1 MVNPFW
7 SPFEEQS
14 IFHSIFK
21 EFSRA
26 ERSKKKLKIPEH
38 VPALTNCG
46 RNFVCF
52 LLLIFFQKCRH
63 RHSPECLKEIK
74 KFICIQIHSQWYFGL
89 SKSSVTGE
97 NGRRGKKVENKAF
110 PRLQEIS
117 IANKVWQWGRR
128 TIKSYKICNQRR
140 KRTRILYC

>member
-1 MVNPFW
+1 MKILRERRQKRSNLFRDRSWVTIVDGKSKRSFLPFW
-7 SPFEEQS
+7 SPSEEQS

-21 EFSRA
+21 EFNRV

-38 VPALTNCG
+38 ARALTNCG

-52 LLLIFFQKCRH
+52 LLLIFFQKCQH

-74 KFICIQIHSQWYFGL
+74 KFICIQIHSRWRFGL

-97 NGRRGKKVENKAF
+97 NGWWRKKVENKAF
-110 PRLQEIS
+110 PR
-117 IANKVWQWGRR
+117 
-128 TIKSYKICNQRR
+128 C
-140 KRTRILYC
+140 